1 MHVLLKHISKYGIL
15 FIIVAEGFS
24 HSSKCHRQ
32 ITCRLKVDLNIFD
45 EFSGNVKQEK
55 CTLLNSFELYMYS
68 FEHDRRTAGHIQNL
82 FLNMGYCLLLWQR
95 DFPIQ
100 HNTSCNVST
109 TFSTSTRNVTN
120 YLPFKSR
127 SYIR

>member
-55 CTLLNSFELYMYS
+55 CTLLNSICTL
-68 FEHDRRTAGHIQNL
+68 
-82 FLNMGYCLLLWQR
+82 LN
-95 DFPIQ
+95 
-100 HNTSCNVST
+100 T
-109 TFSTSTRNVTN
+109 TGGQLDIYKTCF
-120 YLPFKSR
+120 
-127 SYIR
+127 